1 MRLLIG
7 IGERSGARLIAE
19 LDRILP
25 LRGQEV
31 VLAHVIDTGARGE
44 LGLLRERRHPAR
56 PMPGR
61 RARDIGDAERDAA
74 ARALAEARAAAERV
88 GAKVVAG
95 VIGEGEPGRLVSAL
109 AADHHCLLVALASR
123 EERSPDEKAGPH
135 SVGHTARFVLDHS
148 PCPVLLVRG
157 ATPVPGRSNSG

>member
-7 IGERSGARLIAE
+7 IGERGGAQLLGE
-19 LDRILP
+19 VDRILP
-25 LRGQEV
+25 LRGQEL

-44 LGLLRERRHPAR
+44 LGLLRERHHPAR

-74 ARALAEARAAAERV
+74 ARALAEAGAVAERLS
-88 GAKVVAG
+88 AQVVAR
-95 VIGEGEPGRLVSAL
+95 VVGEGEPGRLVSAL
-109 AADHHCLLVALASR
+109 AADHRCVLVAVASR
-123 EERSPDEKAGPH
+123 EERSPDEKRGPH

-157 ATPVPGRSNSG
+157 ATPLPGRSNSG